1 MQKIKS
7 KEQSEERKIEIKDKT
22 IRFCIGAVAS
32 LGIFAFFLLT
42 QKQNPLTVYM
52 AIVNCF
58 IGNKYNVGEICV
70 HMVPI
75 LISAIA
81 ALIPLK
87 VGLSNCGGE
96 GQLIA
101 GALAANVAGV
111 YVCNSMPGYIGIPIV
126 FLAGIIGG
134 MLTAIIPVVGK
145 MCLNMNETLTTLLM
159 NYIVTKLVA
168 YLVYGPIKDPAG
180 NNYPMSSKLAS
191 QLQIPSFTGSRGNWT
206 IVAAMIIAV
215 IVWFVFDK
223 TELGFKLRIIG
234 GNDRAAQFAGYKVKK
249 MQTIA
254 FMAASGLAGLG
265 GAFYMCSVELQV
277 RETTAAGYGFLGFL
291 ASGIVSG
298 NALLAIVS
306 SFMLSVLKACGSTLE
321 MKTGLRSSASLILM
335 SVILIVIFALG
346 RRRRSE

>member
-1 MQKIKS
+1 MQKAIA
-7 KEQSEERKIEIKDKT
+7 KEQSMERKNQIKDKT
-22 IRFCIGAVAS
+22 IRFVIGVVAS
-32 LGIFAFFLLT
+32 LGIFAVFLVT

-52 AIVNCF
+52 AIVDCF

-70 HMVPI
+70 HMAPI
-75 LISAIA
+75 LIAAVA

-111 YVCNSMPGYIGIPIV
+111 YICSEMPGYLGIPIV
-126 FLAGIIGG
+126 FLAGILGG
-134 MLTAIIPVVGK
+134 MITAVIPIVGK
-145 MCLNMNETLTTLLM
+145 MYLNMNETLTTLLM
-159 NYIVTKLVA
+159 NYIVAKLVA

-180 NNYPMSSKLAS
+180 NNYPMSLKLAP
-191 QLQIPSFTGSRGNWT
+191 QLQISSFTGSRGNWT
-206 IVAAMIIAV
+206 IFVAIIIAV
-215 IVWFVFDK
+215 IVWLVFEK
-223 TELGFKLRIIG
+223 TELGFKLKIIG

-249 MQTIA
+249 MQTLA

-277 RETTAAGYGFLGFL
+277 RETTASGYGFLGFL
-291 ASGIVSG
+291 ASGIVGG
-298 NALLAIVS
+298 NSLLAVLS

-346 RRRRSE
+346 RRKRSE